1 MYAKP
6 PLPCGSQHKLRF
18 QGLGRG
24 RLWGTIILPTTG
36 SHLIFFSFLSAHLLI
51 SYPAPARLWLGLANY
66 SPWAE
71 SAHRL
76 FVNNVLSEHGH
87 PYILMCLSAFAAQQQ
102 SWVVVADPVWPA
114 KPNKIYCPA
123 LYRRNLPASEYIVRR
138 IS

>member
-1 MYAKP
+1 MYAKS

-24 RLWGTIILPTTG
+24 RLWGTIILRTTG

-51 SYPAPARLWLGLANY
+51 SYPAPACLWLGLANY

-71 SAHRL
+71 YAHRL

-87 PYILMCLSAFAAQQQ
+87 PSLLMCLSAFAAQ
-102 SWVVVADPVWPA
+102 
-114 KPNKIYCPA
+114 
-123 LYRRNLPASEYIVRR
+123 
-138 IS
+138 